1 MLAMVLG
8 RRRGTLDHCF
18 GGNVGVTLRCPLVAG
33 KDAGKVWHLGASVF
47 FIASA
52 GECYILTGR
61 GSCREVQFFGIFFFS
76 FSAVASQCRQRRS
89 QVVVLLGD
97 PS

>member
-1 MLAMVLG
+1 MLDRNA
-8 RRRGTLDHCF
+8 
-18 GGNVGVTLRCPLVAG
+18 GVTLRCPLVAG

-61 GSCREVQFFGIFFFS
+61 GSCREVWFFGIFS
-76 FSAVASQCRQRRS
+76 FPAVASQCR
-89 QVVVLLGD
+89 L
-97 PS
+97 